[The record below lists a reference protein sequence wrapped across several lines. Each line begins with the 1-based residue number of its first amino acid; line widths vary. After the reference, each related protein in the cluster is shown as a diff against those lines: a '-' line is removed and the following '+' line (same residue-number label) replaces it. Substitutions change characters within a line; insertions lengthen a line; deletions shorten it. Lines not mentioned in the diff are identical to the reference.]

1 MESYGELIRE
11 LRLSKGLTQKE
22 VYTGIISRSY
32 AIKFEKGE
40 HEITLSLFEEILGQ
54 IMVSL
59 DEFFYI
65 YRGYSSGEAEDFW
78 NKVFTYINEN
88 DVTNLQQ
95 LYHEIGVQ
103 NGKRTDLRKAVI
115 RSRIQVINNFVQYNT
130 YDVAVVSKEDKATI
144 HDYLWSVQSWTLE
157 EIRIFANSVAY
168 LEEEVQIQF
177 FQLVVKASE
186 RYLFYDRG
194 RLQFCILFTNVTE
207 ELILH
212 NKLKQAEQVLAKL
225 IETATKDAD
234 NYNCCIFRIIA
245 KFYQGLI
252 WMKEDRITE
261 GYQQAQKV
269 IQTLED
275 AWYEIIAELYSVILN
290 QFIEKENIKID
301 D

>member
-40 HEITLSLFEEILGQ
+40 NEITLSLFEEILGRV
-54 IMVSL
+54 MVSL
-59 DEFFYI
+59 DEFFFI
-65 YRGYSSGEAEDFW
+65 YRGYSSGEEDDFW
-78 NKVFTYINEN
+78 HKFASYANEN
-88 DVTNLQQ
+88 DVNSLQQ
-95 LYHEIGVQ
+95 LYHEIGLQ

-115 RSRIQVINNFVQYNT
+115 RARIRVINNFVQYNT
-130 YDVAVVSKEDKATI
+130 YDVSIVSKEDKEII
-144 HDYLWSVQSWTLE
+144 HDYLWNVQSWTLE

-168 LEEEVQIQF
+168 FEEEVQIQF
-177 FQLVVKASE
+177 FQLVVKSSE

-194 RLQFCILFTNVTE
+194 RLQFCGLFTNVTE

-225 IETATKDAD
+225 VETATKDA
-234 NYNCCIFRIIA
+234 NYNCFLFRVLS
-245 KFYQGLI
+245 KYYQGLI

-261 GYQQAQKV
+261 GYQQAQKA

-275 AWYEIIAELYSVILN
+275 VWYEKIAELYRVILK
-290 QFIEKENIKID
+290 QFIEKENIKIAD
-301 D
+301 